1 MFGLGFTEIIIILV
15 VILVVVKPEDL
26 PKLFKKIGQL
36 YRELKKTCSDVNKMK
51 DEFVKLAD
59 AEEAKE
65 DKKIN
70 ESAELSSR
78 E

>member
-26 PKLFKKIGQL
+26 PKFFKRIGQL
-36 YRELKKTCSDVNKMK
+36 YSELKKTCSDVNKMK
-51 DEFVKLAD
+51 DDFIKLAD
-59 AEEAKE
+59 EEEAKE
-65 DKKIN
+65 DRDIP

>member
-26 PKLFKKIGQL
+26 PKFFKKIGKF

-51 DEFVKLAD
+51 DDFIKLAD
-59 AEEAKE
+59 AEETEE
-65 DKKIN
+65 DKKIS
-70 ESAELSSR
+70 ESVELSSK